1 MAIPL
6 LVDDAI
12 AAIAQLR
19 AILEALRNANRKKK
33 EFEEL
38 DLPDGERGW
47 LMFDSMP
54 PWAFSGNS
62 TQSSD
67 HTFGSGPV
75 GQADNA
81 GIERAKKQAD
91 RDRGKALAR
100 WRAQKEKDP
109 EEWAKFIAQL
119 IASSRSK
126 NRRAAWNAKLLLGQ
140 LRQWGLI

>member
-1 MAIPL
+1 VAIPL

-12 AAIAQLR
+12 AAIIQLR
-19 AILEALRNANRKKK
+19 TILENLKRANRKRE

-38 DLPDGERGW
+38 DLPDGPTEW

-67 HTFGSGPV
+67 RLFGSAPE

-81 GIERAKKQAD
+81 GIERAKKQAE
-91 RDRGKALAR
+91 RDRGKARKR
-100 WRAQKEKDP
+100 WEDQKRKDP
-109 EEWAKFIAQL
+109 KAWAEFIAQL
-119 IASSRSK
+119 ISASKSK
-126 NRRAAWNAKLLLGQ
+126 NKRVAYNAKLLLGQ
-140 LRQWGLI
+140 LRQMGLI